1 MVWFGLVCE
10 TVQAGQRLGHAYP
23 ILDKARAVFLLLPIH
38 VPHRESERPLPHA
51 SSPHTSTSSCQGHPK
66 NLRAQLPAPAEPQS
80 QAKCAM
86 RQRAVLPHKPREK
99 FYTRTHEHFMP
110 PAEPKTAEHAR
121 HAKPSCAYPTSHATA
136 VPKLRPRIRFF
147 LLCERPWSSASRC
160 PQGSMVLCAWPD
172 TQQNTNHHR
181 HMASPCKATS
191 QAKLQAM
198 QPPPPPSAAAAAEA
212 ALTLPP
218 AMPPCARAKA
228 KPKDPILPA
237 LRTAMELS
245 FQMPAGIDGAVRM
258 AGHSAEYQS
267 SPSHGQPLQSHQ
279 PGQAASQA
287 AATAAKAS
295 AAAAEA
301 AGAAAI
307 HCRQSMP
314 TQPAS
319 WR

>member
-1 MVWFGLVCE
+1 MRTQYWIKR
-10 TVQAGQRLGHAYP
+10 VQCSCCSPSMSRTENPNGHCHMPA
-23 ILDKARAVFLLLPIH
+23 
-38 VPHRESERPLPHA
+38 
-51 SSPHTSTSSCQGHPK
+51 PHTRPHPAAKDIQKTSVLSFQPLQSH
-66 NLRAQLPAPAEPQS
+66 RAKPNVPCASEPSYPTSHVKSFTHVHMNTLCHQPS
-80 QAKCAM
+80 Q
-86 RQRAVLPHKPREK
+86 
-99 FYTRTHEHFMP
+99 
-110 PAEPKTAEHAR
+110 TAEHAR

-198 QPPPPPSAAAAAEA
+198 QLPPPPSAAAAAEA

-279 PGQAASQA
+279 PSQAASQA
-287 AATAAKAS
+287 AATTAKAA

-301 AGAAAI
+301 AGAAAS